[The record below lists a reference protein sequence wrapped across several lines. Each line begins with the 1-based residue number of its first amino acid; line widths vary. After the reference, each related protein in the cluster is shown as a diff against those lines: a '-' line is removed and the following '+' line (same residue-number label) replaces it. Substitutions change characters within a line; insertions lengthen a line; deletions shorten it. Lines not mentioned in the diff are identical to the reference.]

1 MSKKSF
7 KPRIKRFLL
16 IMLVLVIIAFIPT
29 PYYLYQPGPMEELA
43 PIIKVEDGYEN
54 EEGSFHLTTVLQVKA
69 NPYLLVYGLI
79 APNTDIMEEESVKG
93 DLSDSEYNR
102 LLDFMMK
109 DSQQNALV
117 AAFKAAGED
126 VAIDYK
132 GIFVRGILSDSP
144 AKDVLEVGDIITSVD
159 GNKIVEAP
167 KFIEYIQQNKNEGD
181 QSTLTVLRG
190 DEELKKTV
198 DIIKLD
204 DATGKVGIG
213 IAPEEEFTA
222 TIPKEVNITSE
233 DIGGPSAG
241 LMFSLEILN
250 QLTPDDLTK
259 GFKVAG
265 TGTIDHNGNVGQIGG
280 ITHKVIAA
288 EEEGADI
295 FFAPKDLTEIDQNE
309 KDAIAQAKDHGYNVK
324 IVPVATLSEA
334 IEYLEGLEERK

>member
-7 KPRIKRFLL
+7 KPRVKRYIL
-16 IMLVLVIIAFIPT
+16 ILLVLVIIALIPT

-43 PIIKVEDGYEN
+43 PIIKVENGYEN
-54 EEGSFHLTTVLQVKA
+54 EVGSFHLTTVLQIKA

-79 APNTDIMEEESVKG
+79 APNTDVMEEESVKG
-93 DLSDSEYNR
+93 DLSDAEYNR

-117 AAFKAAGED
+117 AAFRAADEE
-126 VAIDYK
+126 VTIDYK
-132 GIFVRGILSDSP
+132 GIFVRSIVADSP
-144 AKDVLEVGDIITSVD
+144 AKDILKVGDIITTVD

-167 KFIEYIQQNKNEGD
+167 EFIDYIQQNKKIGD
-181 QSTLTVLRG
+181 RAALTILRG
-190 DEELKKTV
+190 NKELEKTV
-198 DIIKLD
+198 DIIMLD
-204 DATGKVGIG
+204 ESSGKVGIG

-222 TIPKEVNITSE
+222 TIPKTVSITSE

-250 QLTPDDLTK
+250 QLTADDLTK
-259 GFKVAG
+259 GYKIAG

-295 FFAPKDLTEIDQNE
+295 FFAPKDLTELDLNE
-309 KDAIAQAKDHGYNVK
+309 KDAIAQAEDNGYNVK
-324 IVPVATLSEA
+324 IVPVGTLSEA
-334 IEYLEGLEERK
+334 VEYLKRLEEKK

>member
-1 MSKKSF
+1 MSKKPF
-7 KPRIKRFLL
+7 KPRIRRFLL

-29 PYYLYQPGPMEELA
+29 PYYLTQPGPTEELA
-43 PIIKVEDGYEN
+43 PIIKVEDGYDN
-54 EEGSFHLTTVLQVKA
+54 EEGSFHLTTVLQIKA

-79 APNTDIMEEESVKG
+79 APNTDVMEEESIKG
-93 DLSDSEYNR
+93 DLSDAEYNS

-132 GIFVRGILSDSP
+132 GIFIRGIVANSP
-144 AKDVLEVGDIITSVD
+144 AKDVLKVGDIITSVD

-167 KFIEYIQQNKNEGD
+167 EFIDYIQQNKKEGD
-181 QSTLTVLRG
+181 QSTLTILRG
-190 DEELKKTV
+190 SQELKKTV

-204 DATGKVGIG
+204 DETGKVGIG

-222 TIPKEVNITSE
+222 TIPKKVNITSE

-259 GFKVAG
+259 GYKVAG

-280 ITHKVIAA
+280 ITFKVTAA
-288 EEEGADI
+288 EKEGADI

-309 KDAIAQAKDHGYNVK
+309 KEAIAQAKDHDYNIK

-334 IEYLEGLEERK
+334 IDYLEGLEGKK

>member
-334 IEYLEGLEERK
+334 IEYLGGVEEKK